1 MSNSNTKD
9 STEQDMQVSA
19 NQGFSELKA
28 ELNHLRETVP
38 KVKFMNSDD
47 SNDLQFEPSKDSIT
61 NLQIPV
67 EEEKRASPILKVKG

>member
-28 ELNHLRETVP
+28 ELKHLRETVP

-47 SNDLQFEPSKDSIT
+47 SNDL
-61 NLQIPV
+61 
-67 EEEKRASPILKVKG
+67 